1 MRKTQNRTGLALGAV
16 IALVAGLFITTPAAQ
31 AANESAPVTTATVGT
46 GQSVLI
52 TDAFELYT
60 RLGSGQSGSGTW
72 SYEIVASTTSAD
84 VVIGI
89 GTTTS
94 SYVNTLINTVSG
106 LIGWQETAAGENY
119 LKVNLANKT
128 SISSQVTVTVTPYQD
143 SNNDEVKSNGD
154 VIGDSYVITFV
165 PWSAMATSIVLQDA
179 IAHDSGITA
188 SFTVTQG
195 SINYSQLDSNF
206 TFVLESTNDGAAS
219 IAATVT
225 PAQMVTGAYS
235 KSASV
240 DTDPFTT
247 SGTVQSVSAKV
258 QYGGNDLTAETT
270 KAVTA
275 RTINNVT
282 ISPAYGVNSEVTGD
296 GLGDARVNASFT
308 VNAYPHT
315 NSITTSMAVA
325 GSFSVS
331 AVGSSFDFDAQ
342 SGVRINGVEFT
353 SSATLLQRIFTQ
365 ASGTTTFTVE
375 SFGQDTPDSN
385 TTLTFKFTAQGMS
398 KTLIVTFKVPTYSVD
413 YTPTTTAGPAGG
425 AKTFALTVEDNWGV
439 ASARTDQRV
448 AASVDLTGSKS
459 ATVSGAVVGGA
470 ASVTVTPVPSARTGS
485 ATLTFTLQTYNQD
498 TQDWDNTAYDSATW
512 NVYSSADGF
521 VSRTVSVSTSVSY
534 GVNLTYSPAVSLTV
548 VNSDSS
554 VVVSAPGLVIRDG
567 GDATNTGSD
576 TITIQ
581 ATNLVATAEFAG
593 TIAGTYVVT
602 FTSGTATTTSEVII
616 LPAASDLGTTITL
629 DTTVITPGRTKVITG
644 TLTDANGNAVDTTNV
659 GAVNGDLGTASILVT
674 YFGDAGIVVGTM
686 PTETDADGKFRLS
699 VLTSAA
705 DRGTLTVTVTY
716 LPQGANTVAA
726 KKVTLVQSINV
737 GATASSAD
745 QKVNAG
751 SFKGY
756 VAVYAKGYE
765 GQRMSAKVGNDWV
778 VVPVLAS
785 NFVRVVEF
793 TGAGY
798 TIAVRIY
805 IDRVLVDT
813 ITVTTK

>member
-16 IALVAGLFITTPAAQ
+16 IALISGLFISVPAAQ
-31 AANESAPVTTATVGT
+31 AANESAPVTSATVGT

-72 SYEIVASTTSAD
+72 SYEIVASTTSAN
-84 VVIGI
+84 VVIGM

-94 SYVNTLINTVSG
+94 SYTDVAINTVSG
-106 LIGWQETAAGENY
+106 LIGWHETTANQNY
-119 LKVNLANKT
+119 LQVSLNGKT

-143 SNNDEVKSNGD
+143 SNDDEVKSNGD
-154 VIGDSYVITFV
+154 IIGDSYVITFV
-165 PWSAMATSIVLQDA
+165 PWSAMATAVTLQDA
-179 IAHDSGITA
+179 IAHDRGITA

-206 TFVLESTNDGAAS
+206 TLVLESTRDLAS
-219 IAATVT
+219 STAATVT

-235 KSASV
+235 KSGSV
-240 DTDPFTT
+240 NTAVFTT

-258 QYGGNDLTAETT
+258 QYGGADLTAETI

-275 RTINNVT
+275 RTITNVT
-282 ISPAYGVNSEVTGD
+282 ISPAYGANSEVTGD
-296 GLGDARVNASFT
+296 GTGDARVNTLFT
-308 VNAYPHT
+308 VNAYPHSI
-315 NSITTSMAVA
+315 SITTSMAVA

-331 AVGSSFDFDAQ
+331 AVGSTFDFDGN

-353 SSATLLQRIFTQ
+353 SSAVLLQRIFTQ

-375 SFGQDTPDSN
+375 SFGQDTPTNN
-385 TTLTFKFTAQGMS
+385 TYLDFTFTAQGMS
-398 KTLIVTFKVPTYSVD
+398 DTLRVLFKVPTYSVI
-413 YTPTTTAGPAGG
+413 YTPTNTAGPAGG
-425 AKTFALTVEDNWGV
+425 AKSFTVSVEDNWSQK
-439 ASARTDQRV
+439 SARTDQRV
-448 AASVDLTGSKS
+448 AASVDLGGSKS
-459 ATVSGAVVGGA
+459 ATVSSVVSGGA
-470 ASVTVTPVPSARTGS
+470 ASVTVTPVPAARTGS

-498 TQDWDNTAYDSATW
+498 TQDWDNTAYDTATW
-512 NVYSSADGF
+512 NVYSAADGF
-521 VSRTVSVSTSVSY
+521 VSRTASVSSSVSY

-548 VNSDSS
+548 VNSNSS

-567 GDATNTGSD
+567 SDATSTGSG
-576 TITIQ
+576 TLTIQ
-581 ATNLVATAEFAG
+581 ASNLAASAEFAG
-593 TIAGTYVVT
+593 TIAGTYTVT
-602 FTSGTATTTSEVII
+602 FTSGTATTTSEVVI
-616 LPAASDLGTTITL
+616 LPAASDLGTKITL

-644 TLTDANGNAVDTTNV
+644 TLTDANGNPVDTTGV
-659 GAVNGDLGTASILVT
+659 GAVRGDMGTASILVT
-674 YFGDAGIVVGTM
+674 YYGDAGIIVGSL

-705 DRGTLTVTVTY
+705 DKGTLTVTVTY
-716 LPQGANTVAA
+716 LPAGANTATA
-726 KKVTLVQSINV
+726 DKVTLVQSINV
-737 GATASSAD
+737 GAAAAAGD

-756 VAVYAKGYE
+756 VAIYAKGYE
-765 GQRMSAKVGNDWV
+765 GQRLSAKVGNDWV
-778 VVPVLAS
+778 VVESLAS
-785 NFVRVVEF
+785 GFERVVEF